1 MLNQPHRP
9 PSPILLIARWPAL
22 GLAGLLLLAVGCGRK
37 ESPRVPL
44 NVLLISIDTCRA
56 DYLGCYGAAVKTP
69 AIDALAAD
77 GVLFETAIAPVPITL
92 PSHATML
99 TGTIPPF
106 HGVHDNNDHRL
117 GKGATTLAGLLKPR
131 GYRTGAIVSAFV
143 LDRQFGLDQG
153 FDTYVDRFGA
163 TRDAPTAERVGTET
177 SRLARDWLDG
187 NSGRPFFLFVHFF
200 DPHFPYAAPAP
211 FAERHTGRHAA
222 YGGEVS
228 YADHC
233 VGQVIEHLRERGLY
247 DSTLIIVT
255 SDHGEM
261 LGEHGEDSHGYLLYQ
276 GALRVPLVVRLPR
289 GASGT
294 RVSEPVG
301 LVDLAPTV
309 CGVLDLPVPEE
320 MHGYPLVDYLRGGQP
335 KESLRLYYC
344 ESLYATRYGA
354 APLIG
359 LVAGRYK
366 YIHAPRPELY
376 DIADDPA
383 EARNLYA
390 WQREQAAEYKNGLQG
405 MLDRFARPAPIAQS
419 IMLSEQDRERLAA
432 IGYLGS
438 GQAAADG
445 ALRLDQEGD
454 DPKDVLPFHRM
465 NVEVPLLIAQG
476 KHAQARRICE
486 NMLVRR
492 PGVFDTFIHLA
503 DIGAALDDLPRME
516 NALRMALAIKPDHPQ
531 SLVRI
536 GIAISRQERFAEA
549 REHFSRALRV
559 RPGYVFALDSLGV
572 CVAEASRA
580 AKDPA
585 LRHKGL
591 REAAGHFEDA
601 LAADPDYAP
610 SMRNLGAA
618 YMDLGRSDDAI
629 LQFRNALRLVP
640 RDADLHTHLALALE
654 ETGARSQA
662 MAHLRK
668 ALEIRPMFTAARQ
681 HLIKLEQK
689 GGSGE

>member
-1 MLNQPHRP
+1 
-9 PSPILLIARWPAL
+9 LIARWPAL

-294 RVSEPVG
+294 RVS
-301 LVDLAPTV
+301 
-309 CGVLDLPVPEE
+309 
-320 MHGYPLVDYLRGGQP
+320 
-335 KESLRLYYC
+335 
-344 ESLYATRYGA
+344 
-354 APLIG
+354 
-359 LVAGRYK
+359 
-366 YIHAPRPELY
+366 
-376 DIADDPA
+376 
-383 EARNLYA
+383 
-390 WQREQAAEYKNGLQG
+390 
-405 MLDRFARPAPIAQS
+405 
-419 IMLSEQDRERLAA
+419 
-432 IGYLGS
+432 
-438 GQAAADG
+438 
-445 ALRLDQEGD
+445 
-454 DPKDVLPFHRM
+454 
-465 NVEVPLLIAQG
+465 
-476 KHAQARRICE
+476 
-486 NMLVRR
+486 
-492 PGVFDTFIHLA
+492 
-503 DIGAALDDLPRME
+503 
-516 NALRMALAIKPDHPQ
+516 
-531 SLVRI
+531 
-536 GIAISRQERFAEA
+536 
-549 REHFSRALRV
+549 
-559 RPGYVFALDSLGV
+559 
-572 CVAEASRA
+572 
-580 AKDPA
+580 
-585 LRHKGL
+585 
-591 REAAGHFEDA
+591 
-601 LAADPDYAP
+601 
-610 SMRNLGAA
+610 
-618 YMDLGRSDDAI
+618 
-629 LQFRNALRLVP
+629 
-640 RDADLHTHLALALE
+640 
-654 ETGARSQA
+654 
-662 MAHLRK
+662 
-668 ALEIRPMFTAARQ
+668 
-681 HLIKLEQK
+681 
-689 GGSGE
+689 